1 MPLYI
6 ENATVETTVIDENM
20 PLTEAQVEKL
30 VKLIMQRISTQERDQ
45 QSRRSATK
53 LRNESTPDAGE
64 R

>member
-6 ENATVETTVIDENM
+6 ENTTVETTVIDENM

-30 VKLIMQRISTQERDQ
+30 VKLIMQRISAQERDQ
-45 QSRRSATK
+45 QSRRSATR
-53 LRNESTPDAGE
+53 LRNRSTPDAGE